1 MLVGHR
7 YWLLVMGNN
16 KDDKDRY
23 PPKKPDSA
31 DARRDQN
38 LAEFFRDN
46 PPPPLRDKP
55 EHTGGRTLDDIIA
68 ENAVGGIEGADRKL
82 AAGNARMIKGEEK
95 TEVKFRDMRPD
106 ESQEAYARE
115 FYQWNLSEGRERTKR
130 AVEESGRL
138 VTSLVEEVRGFM
150 KDHHSE
156 IEKSIGVRSPEN
168 KDIRL
173 LMFGLKKLMLGESG
187 YGTLHSMERDA
198 LMRGTDILDRFAAE
212 KGGTE
217 KLYAAHDYCE
227 GIQPIMFALR
237 KLEPDLAKGKTV

>member
-1 MLVGHR
+1 MD
-7 YWLLVMGNN
+7 NN

-23 PPKKPDSA
+23 PPKNPDSA
-31 DARRDQN
+31 DARRDRN

-46 PPPPLRDKP
+46 PPPPPKERP
-55 EHTGGRTLDDIIA
+55 ERTGGITLDDIIA
-68 ENAVGGIEGADRKL
+68 RNATGGIEGADRKL
-82 AAGNARMIKGEEK
+82 AAGNARIIKGEEK
-95 TEVKFRDMRPD
+95 TEVKFRDMRHG

-115 FYQWNLSEGRERTKR
+115 FYQWNLSEGKERTRR

-138 VTSLVEEVRGFM
+138 VTSLVEEARGFM
-150 KDHHSE
+150 KDYHSE

-187 YGTLHSMERDA
+187 YATLHNMEREA
-198 LMRGTDILDRFAAE
+198 LMRGSYILDKFAAE

-227 GIQPIMFALR
+227 GIQPIMAALKR
-237 KLEPDLAKGKTV
+237 LEPDLAKGKTV